1 MLAHPFP
8 YGREFFLGGLL
19 VGFLLVSGCDQQEAF
34 PVQRSP
40 EASDAT
46 DSGRFVNSIGMEF
59 RRIPAGAFQMGSV
72 GGEADERPIHEVELE
87 EPFFI
92 GSGEVTQ
99 AQWETLMD
107 RNPSHFRGRFRPVDS
122 VSWDQAQEFIRR
134 LNEKEG
140 TDLYR
145 LPTEAEW
152 EYAARGES
160 RTRFYFGDRRDSLS
174 NHAWYSANSDERTH
188 RTEQK
193 APNAFGLH
201 DVYGNVWE
209 WTRDA
214 YDPTFYRRSP
224 RVNPI
229 NTGAPN
235 APRVIRGAG
244 WFAVSSMMRTANRGW
259 ARPDVQNSKLGFR
272 LVREIPPDEQ

>member
-1 MLAHPFP
+1 MFAARLPV
-8 YGREFFLGGLL
+8 ESLILLGGLL
-19 VGFLLVSGCDQQEAF
+19 VGIVFLGACDDGAVSG
-34 PVQRSP
+34 RL
-40 EASDAT
+40 DAK
-46 DSGRFVNSIGMEF
+46 SSEEGSSERLVNSIGMEF
-59 RRIPAGAFQMGSV
+59 RRIPAGTFQMGAAD
-72 GGEADERPIHEVELE
+72 GEADERPVHEVEIDA
-87 EPFFI
+87 PFYI

-99 AQWETLMD
+99 VQWEALMD
-107 RNPSHFRGRFRPVDS
+107 RNPSHFSGRFRPVDS
-122 VSWDQAQEFIRR
+122 VSWNQAQEFIRR
-134 LNEKEG
+134 LNEKED

-152 EYAARGES
+152 EYAARGGS
-160 RTRFYFGDRRDSLS
+160 QTRYYFGHQRDSLS

-193 APNAFGLH
+193 SPNAFGLH

-214 YDPTFYRRSP
+214 YDPTFYQRSP
-224 RVNPI
+224 RINPV

-244 WFAVSSMMRTANRGW
+244 WFAVSSMMRSANRGW
-259 ARPDVQNSKLGFR
+259 ARADIQNSKLGFR
-272 LVREIPPDEQ
+272 LVREIPADEQ